1 MKRIVSLLLSVIW
14 IFTVVSCGQP
24 SNNEVASA
32 ELISAADI
40 KNDVNKYF
48 DISVEFQNIQWESR
62 YNSFFKMTFYSGTS
76 DMHIKVINKKHIDGV
91 SLKIKILIKNTGD
104 NSSWVD
110 AYFLEQEE
118 IEKTIY
124 ISSYGTTDVVIPR
137 TTDNPETWKDRVPN
151 EEEITIQ
158 VLEVF
163 VDN

>member
-91 SLKIKILIKNTGD
+91 SLKIKILINCEVEKNHTLPRRSIRK
-104 NSSWVD
+104 NSIKKRQT
-110 AYFLEQEE
+110 A
-118 IEKTIY
+118 
-124 ISSYGTTDVVIPR
+124 
-137 TTDNPETWKDRVPN
+137 
-151 EEEITIQ
+151 
-158 VLEVF
+158 
-163 VDN
+163 